1 MTKPASKKNPTKST
15 QLSISVDMAVDT
27 AVNISQCHSSQ
38 NFTNIAGHI
47 YCTSVN
53 STTLYLSDNF
63 SQTAPLWA
71 LFVRLA
77 LDLLIWHFLH
87 YYLAEVNPTW
97 WSDYCEMCLKSCI
110 LLLITTRNSA
120 TTLTL
125 SSSLAAMSRKWTQ
138 EHSTS
143 SKFHCVAWTEK
154 WTRRGAILT
163 AEVITPSSPA
173 TPVKPRRHTT
183 LQNTGLSWDQ
193 TPIPG
198 GAIKEAMSLPPI
210 PAPEILT
217 SKKGW
222 RGKVWNGIS
231 SVMIN

>member
-1 MTKPASKKNPTKST
+1 MKST
-15 QLSISVDMAVDT
+15 QLLILVNAAVNVAVD
-27 AVNISQCHSSQ
+27 ISQYSSSQ

-47 YCTSVN
+47 YCTLVN
-53 STTLYLSDNF
+53 NTTLYLSDSF
-63 SQTAPLWA
+63 SQTAPPWA

-77 LDLLIWHFLH
+77 LDLLLWHFLH
-87 YYLAEVNPTW
+87 YYLTEVNLTW

-110 LLLITTRNSA
+110 LLLTTTRNSA

-125 SSSLAAMSRKWTQ
+125 SSSLAAMSRKQTR

-143 SKFHCVAWTEK
+143 PKFHHVAWTEK
-154 WTRRGAILT
+154 RTRQGAILT

-183 LQNTGLSWDQ
+183 LQNTGLSRDQ

-198 GAIKEAMSLPPI
+198 GAIKEAMYLPPI
-210 PAPEILT
+210 PAPEILA